1 MAGNYY
7 GFEERKPESQV
18 NWFDIGKN
26 ISDTITSAVKA
37 RETKKEE
44 FETGFKTALESLS
57 DVPLGLDVEMQ
68 NKALQLA
75 NASSEA
81 LREQY
86 NLVKNGK
93 LSLNDFTKFKQ
104 NSLTGAKSYFDA
116 IKNFNATAALKQQN
130 LQSGKSQIAEGVV
143 NEYLQKFANFKE
155 YDFFVGPDGNT
166 YMGKKEKKI
175 DANGKEYEVI
185 TKNPNDII
193 STSAAKNLSLFT
205 IDKFKTNEKA
215 DELAKGFGSFVK
227 SQIDA
232 ARIGK
237 QGVIKTIDDIRQSP
251 AFDKMK
257 KSTIAG
263 VFSNKF
269 NRLSVLTEDMSAVP
283 GNDTYYP
290 TFDKE
295 EFKRD
300 KSKILLVANSDGTI
314 TPEFHDEQI
323 KKSDEFFGDLLESK
337 LKREEEIKVTSELD
351 RPTPPPI
358 YRTEAK
364 GPSEEEIK
372 DSNVAMLYYGL
383 INDVFNGNNP
393 RADVASKK
401 RAGAAW
407 QTLSTKIKGIQDNA
421 WQGGRINPNSAKV
434 QFRIGQDNKTY
445 TTSSKNDKIQL
456 IRAMGEA
463 GQLSERAVNMMI
475 DMAAYNE

>member
-18 NWFDIGKN
+18 NWFNIGKN

-86 NLVKNGK
+86 NLVKDGK

-116 IKNFNATAALKQQN
+116 IKNFNATAALKQERIQK
-130 LQSGKSQIAEGVV
+130 GMSQAAEGTI

-166 YMGKKEKKI
+166 YMGKKEKKV

-205 IDKFKTNEKA
+205 VDKFNTDAKA
-215 DELAKGFGSFVK
+215 NDLAKGFGSFVNAELQK
-227 SQIDA
+227 A
-232 ARIGK
+232 TVGR

-269 NRLSVLTEDMSAVP
+269 NRLSVLTEDMAAAP
-283 GNDTYYP
+283 GNPIYQP

-300 KSKILLVANSDGTI
+300 KSKILLVANSDGSI

-337 LKREEEIKVTSELD
+337 LKREEEIKVTSQLQDQTPRPQGTPEAIIKAGLENQEIQNKAINISD
-351 RPTPPPI
+351 YTFGSLFGPKESRPTYQRGLESALTKANNGKPV
-358 YRTEAK
+358 RVSVGK
-364 GPSEEEIK
+364 GKLVINKGGKNQVIDYGSDPFAAFSSLGE
-372 DSNVAMLYYGL
+372 MLSLGDENL
-383 INDVFNGNNP
+383 TNAVVGQLQ
-393 RADVASKK
+393 K
-401 RAGAAW
+401 RYW
-407 QTLSTKIKGIQDNA
+407 
-421 WQGGRINPNSAKV
+421 
-434 QFRIGQDNKTY
+434 
-445 TTSSKNDKIQL
+445 SSK
-456 IRAMGEA
+456 
-463 GQLSERAVNMMI
+463 
-475 DMAAYNE
+475 

>member
-26 ISDTITSAVKA
+26 ISDTITSAISA
-37 RETKKEE
+37 REAKKQE

-166 YMGKKEKKI
+166 YMGKKEKKV

-337 LKREEEIKVTSELD
+337 LKREEKVSVTSELD
-351 RPTPPPI
+351 RPAPRPI
-358 YRTEAK
+358 YKAE
-364 GPSEEEIK
+364 GPSEQDIK
-372 DSNVAMLYYGL
+372 DQESARYYYGL
-383 INDVFNGNNP
+383 IDDLFKGNNS
-393 RADVASKK
+393 RALPEYKK
-401 RAGAAW
+401 QAGAAW
-407 QTLSTKIKGIQDNA
+407 NTLATKIRGVQEDEFKGGKID
-421 WQGGRINPNSAKV
+421 PNSGKI
-434 QFRIGQDNKTY
+434 QFNIGGTNKTY
-445 TTSSKNDKIQL
+445 QTNNSYDKVQI
-456 IRAMGEA
+456 IRAVGEA
-463 GQLSERAVNMMI
+463 AKLPERVINMMI
-475 DMAAYNE
+475 DKNAYGN